1 MTAKIQQ
8 QTESPPLTNI
18 EDPPGKWF
26 FVVMYF
32 LYHFV
37 LFFAM
42 SYLYTLVMFYDT
54 KMNPDYMEPGVKAW
68 SGNGLIIAVV
78 ILYILYFLIALHFT
92 LRFSRHAFGVC
103 LSTVNYTLLYL
114 VLVINQNIDSSCER
128 RELLTCYEETGDYN
142 LDDTALLLANEI
154 ILYTVAGIF
163 VLQIVYFFIN
173 FQSYRAEKY
182 YFYKNGFKEFLAT
195 MSMYYVV
202 SFMITLLPFL
212 CMCGLGSS
220 DGGSCSSTNL
230 GNFAEGQTSL
240 GLEDGTIEV
249 V

>member
-8 QTESPPLTNI
+8 QTDSPPLTNL

-54 KMNPDYMEPGVKAW
+54 KMNPEYMQPGVKAW
-68 SGNGLIIAVV
+68 SGNGLMIAVV
-78 ILYILYFLIALHFT
+78 ILYLLYFLIALHFT
-92 LRFSRHAFGVC
+92 LRFSRHAFGIC

-114 VLVINQNIDSSCER
+114 VLVISQNINTSCKN
-128 RELLTCYEETGDYN
+128 RELLTCYEKTGDYN
-142 LDDTALLLANEI
+142 LDDTALLRAI
-154 ILYTVAGIF
+154 DITLYTVVGIF
-163 VLQIVYFFIN
+163 VLQIIYFFIN
-173 FQSYRAEKY
+173 FRCYRAEKY

-195 MSMYYVV
+195 MSMYYVA

-212 CMCGLGSS
+212 CMCGLGGS
-220 DGGSCSSTNL
+220 DGGSCSSTSL
-230 GNFAEGQTSL
+230 GNFAEGQTDL
-240 GLEDGTIEV
+240 GLSDGAIEV